1 MLQPRRIKHRKIRK
15 GKKGKKVTSR
25 GYEISF
31 GSYGLKAMEPIWMTA
46 AQIEAARRAITKKLK
61 KGGKLWIRIFPDK
74 PRTQKG
80 AEVSMGGGTGSLS
93 HFVAVVEAGRI
104 LFELDGVDKEL
115 ARAAFKVATHKL
127 PIKTQ
132 FIEK

>member
-1 MLQPRRIKHRKIRK
+1 MTHRKVRK
-15 GKKGKKVTSR
+15 GKRGRRMTPR
-25 GYEISF
+25 GYKINF
-31 GSYGLKAMEPIWMTA
+31 GSYGLKAMESVWMTA
-46 AQIEAARRAITKKLK
+46 AQIEAGRKAITKKLK
-61 KGGKLWIRIFPDK
+61 KGGKLWIRVFPDK

-80 AEVSMGGGTGSLS
+80 AEVKMGGGTGSMS

-104 LFELDGVDKEL
+104 LYELDGVDKEL
-115 ARAAFKVATHKL
+115 AQAALRSASHKL